1 MGISELSSALMNIV
15 AKSIIKNLA
24 ISLKLD
30 LRSWIHG
37 AHGRSYLTTPIFLEQ
52 ELLEDEASTL
62 MFSGSRLTSQV
73 GATLLLLNL
82 CHTHG
87 TSNLF
92 ISNLFS
98 ILSSSILPTINHLP
112 KNNYQASKRLKQLG
126 LDYEA
131 VHLCP
136 NNCILF
142 CGEGICDLEE
152 CTQCKAP
159 RYKKVAKAIAR
170 CL

>member
-1 MGISELSSALMNIV
+1 MDQQRTMRPTPTCKGMASPTPDYAQNKDKKAWWDAREEWLMDDDLDG
-15 AKSIIKNLA
+15 LA
-24 ISLKLD
+24 ND
-30 LRSWIHG
+30 PHFQR
-37 AHGRSYLTTPIFLEQ
+37 ATPIFLEQ

-62 MFSGSRLTSQV
+62 LFSGSHLTSL

-87 TSNLF
+87 TSNLS

-98 ILSSSILPTINHLP
+98 ILSSSTLPTINHLP

-131 VHLCP
+131 SMCVL
-136 NNCILF
+136 
-142 CGEGICDLEE
+142 
-152 CTQCKAP
+152 T
-159 RYKKVAKAIAR
+159 IACCSVKR
-170 CL
+170 EYVI